1 MLKMNGVRKMMQTN
15 GLTSLSFSEL
25 FKKQIDFQKSL
36 LIRQG
41 QIPTSNALPVD
52 DLNWF
57 TYHSLA
63 MIEEMGEVM
72 KADKRWKTHS
82 NCRYEKDEK
91 LDEIADVFITAMNI
105 AMYSGFSGEDIQNA
119 ISNKIDENIQRVSS
133 K

>member
-1 MLKMNGVRKMMQTN
+1 MLKVIGVTMMQMNGKIKAT
-15 GLTSLSFSEL
+15 FCEL
-25 FKKQIDFQKSL
+25 FNKQVDFQKSL

-72 KADKRWKTHS
+72 KADKRWKTHR
-82 NCRYEKDEK
+82 NCRYKKDEK
-91 LDEIADVFITAMNI
+91 LDEIADVFITAMNM

-119 ISNKIDENIQRVSS
+119 ISNKIDENIQRVS

>member
-1 MLKMNGVRKMMQTN
+1 MLSVIGVTMMLETN
-15 GLTSLSFSEL
+15 GKIKATFCEL
-25 FKKQIDFQKSL
+25 FNKQVDFQKSL

-41 QIPTSNALPVD
+41 QIFTSNALPVD

-57 TYHSLA
+57 MYHSLA
-63 MIEEMGEVM
+63 MAEEMGEVM
-72 KADKRWKTHS
+72 KADKRWKTHR

-91 LDEIADVFITAMNI
+91 LDEIADVFITAMNM

-119 ISNKIDENIQRVSS
+119 ISNKIDENIQRVS